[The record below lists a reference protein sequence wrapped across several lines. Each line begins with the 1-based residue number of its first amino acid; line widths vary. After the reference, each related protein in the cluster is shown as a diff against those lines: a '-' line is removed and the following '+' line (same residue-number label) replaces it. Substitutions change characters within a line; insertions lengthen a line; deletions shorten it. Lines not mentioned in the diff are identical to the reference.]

1 MPLTCKVAFNRAL
14 QKGNR
19 VQIPKLIRW
28 RFKMEPQ
35 QVLSVSVSVPG
46 SRKLSG
52 SFYARREKDGRLLI
66 PKSALAQLREKKSS
80 IVGCMLEVTLE
91 PV

>member
-1 MPLTCKVAFNRAL
+1 MVEVAVMPLTCKVAFNRAP

-46 SRKLSG
+46 SWKLSS
-52 SFYARREKDGRLLI
+52 SFYARMEKDGRLLI
-66 PKSALAQLREKKSS
+66 PKSALAQLQGKSQA
-80 IVGCMLEVTLE
+80 
-91 PV
+91 